1 MSPLGHIQWGLG
13 LPQLQA
19 TGGAFV
25 VLTPL
30 PPALSWVHSTW
41 GWKEWNLRLQVG
53 GECARIVQSSGQK
66 WQELGVWGAG
76 NLGPHP
82 MQTPQEHVPLFL
94 FSQGCWNLSQLSFL
108 PISTELVFY
117 SVLTQRKK
125 RAFIGVWIFKFTRV
139 PWWGGEGC
147 LDAPLQITC
156 SSLPCCWGLGFEQG
170 EFSFYR
176 I

>member
-76 NLGPHP
+76 NLGPP
-82 MQTPQEHVPLFL
+82 
-94 FSQGCWNLSQLSFL
+94 SYAN
-108 PISTELVFY
+108 STGAC
-117 SVLTQRKK
+117 SIIPVLTGLLEFEPVVLPSHFYW
-125 RAFIGVWIFKFTRV
+125 AGVLLSTDSEKEKSIHWSMN
-139 PWWGGEGC
+139 
-147 LDAPLQITC
+147 L
-156 SSLPCCWGLGFEQG
+156 
-170 EFSFYR
+170 
-176 I
+176 